1 MANKFRAI
9 ALNTLDV
16 DRTLVY
22 YPKIRTDKPAA
33 EKDLLELKASY
44 PDRKTFKVIQPGDPL
59 WKDD

>member
-22 YPKIRTDKPAA
+22 HPKIRTDKPTA
-33 EKDLLELKASY
+33 EKDLLELKTKY
-44 PDRKTFKVIQPGDPL
+44 PDRKTFMVIQPGDPL